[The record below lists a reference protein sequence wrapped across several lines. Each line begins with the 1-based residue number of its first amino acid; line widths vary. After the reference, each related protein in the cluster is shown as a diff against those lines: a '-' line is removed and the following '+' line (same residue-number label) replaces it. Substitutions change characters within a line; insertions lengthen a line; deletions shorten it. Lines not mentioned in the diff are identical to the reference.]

1 MAVTVLLV
9 DDNALF
15 RDGIAEILQV
25 DGRFE
30 VVGQAARGD
39 DGVAAAARL
48 QPDLILMDL
57 NMPGMTG
64 DEAIRLIRRANAEIA
79 IGVLTMFE
87 TQDYIKS
94 ALDAGASGYLL
105 KDAKPADFCEAAMAL
120 AMGKRDVVPH
130 GAGDSK
136 PASASKALSAL
147 TTRELEV
154 LRLLTTG
161 ASNEAIA
168 QTLAISPTTLRN
180 HISNIYRKLRINDR
194 VQAVIV
200 AVREGLVEVKLR

>member
-15 RDGIAEILQV
+15 RNGIAQILQV

-30 VVGQAARGD
+30 VVGQSARGD
-39 DGVAAAARL
+39 DAVVAAARL

-57 NMPGMTG
+57 HMPGMTG
-64 DEAIRLIRRANAEIA
+64 DEAIRRIRRANAEIP

-87 TQDYIKS
+87 TQGYIKT

-120 AMGKRDVVPH
+120 AMGNRDIVPH
-130 GAGDSK
+130 GVGGAK
-136 PASASKALSAL
+136 PASASKALSGL

-154 LRLLTTG
+154 LRLLATG
-161 ASNEAIA
+161 SGNEAIA
-168 QTLAISPTTLRN
+168 KTLGISPTTLRN

-200 AVREGLVEVKLR
+200 AVREGLVDVNPR

>member
-1 MAVTVLLV
+1 
-9 DDNALF
+9 
-15 RDGIAEILQV
+15 
-25 DGRFE
+25 
-30 VVGQAARGD
+30 
-39 DGVAAAARL
+39 
-48 QPDLILMDL
+48 MDL
-57 NMPGMTG
+57 HMPGMTG
-64 DEAIRLIRRANAEIA
+64 DEAIRRIRRANAEIA

-120 AMGKRDVVPH
+120 AKGKRDVVPH
-130 GAGDSK
+130 RVGQ
-136 PASASKALSAL
+136 PASVSKALSEL

-154 LRLLTTG
+154 LRLLATG

-168 QTLAISPTTLRN
+168 QALGISPTTLRN
-180 HISNIYRKLRINDR
+180 HISNLYRKLRINDR

-200 AVREGLVEVKLR
+200 AVREGLVDVKLR

>member
-1 MAVTVLLV
+1 VAVTVLLV

-15 RDGIAEILQV
+15 RDGIAQILQV

-39 DGVAAAARL
+39 DAVTAAARL

-57 NMPGMTG
+57 HMPGMTG
-64 DEAIRLIRRANAEIA
+64 DEAIRRIRRANAEIA

-105 KDAKPADFCEAAMAL
+105 KDAQPADFCEAAMAL
-120 AMGKRDVVPH
+120 AKGKRDVVPQRVG
-130 GAGDSK
+130 GAK
-136 PASASKALSAL
+136 PASASKALSGL

-168 QTLAISPTTLRN
+168 QTLGISPTTLRN
-180 HISNIYRKLRINDR
+180 HISNVYRKLRINDR

-200 AVREGLVEVKLR
+200 AVREGLVDVKPR